1 MLALLLVILL
11 AAILCLKLLPVFSG
25 TTPQFTD
32 FIIEHV
38 SATGL
43 NKSGELTLFWLI
55 TVGGAV
61 LLCALLFLSPLITKH
76 ISTCIMRTSSKET
89 AFHSPLAKS
98 WENIKQFPIIRR
110 LQEYFGGNHML
121 YLCAIA
127 IPFLVY
133 LMIYQKFSFP
143 LFFGLLIVVICFFVK
158 KVQLYPTL
166 FTYMLTYYTVLS
178 VLSIGCQLT
187 TRFQFSSKKIYALS
201 ILVGTV
207 LVVCIRIADRI
218 KIDNL
223 FSQRI
228 LLLLQCFLPGLFSV
242 YLIDK
247 YYYHDSMIRVPYA
260 AGYYLFFFVLATIF
274 FIALLYHLFLFWKEK
289 KEDII
294 CAITPMIIYA
304 YHSFCAAPMYAQP
317 DQHHHGE
324 QMIPWNQIFE
334 HGQTAY
340 ETYTPVSGLFP
351 FVNGFIQHILL
362 DGTISDYA
370 PAISI
375 TMVIFCILT
384 MFLVYK
390 HVGGSKALMF
400 AVLFTLPCYN
410 RQYMV
415 LPLLLLLTLPKLI
428 KKPLAWFF
436 CYILGS
442 FMAGLYYPLFGAAV
456 LLAAFPLALW
466 QIGSMIKLIRK
477 NHISRP
483 SKSQSVT
490 QTVMMKNLG
499 QTKQSILYL
508 TAYILLF
515 VLIIC
520 SFPLLF
526 RMLNHTLT
534 YSSQT
539 ILADGIALSNQT
551 APETFLPYLAG
562 HQTIR
567 HYLYMAL
574 RFLLPAI
581 AIWLLLYF
589 ICMIIRNHQ
598 LLHKLQKLQKL
609 QNLQKLQDNQIL
621 QNDKISRKKQ
631 AILNCLILL
640 VGIITLVIS
649 YTYTLVRADIG
660 KILSRTGPILAA
672 IIGIYLPVHLLSK
685 NDCIFSSLKNDT
697 LKDASVKNASLKN
710 SIKCK
715 YSVIIGLC
723 LSIPMLLYAQVSETK
738 NPDLWVYPDGESQL
752 VMDDGAKLFAY
763 YTVPDTFLKSED
775 TGLSKRYQE
784 LLGRGFMVAD
794 QIHYIEEYASVIEKC
809 EKVSDDVS
817 YMAFD
822 GQGFFDYLG
831 VKCYGTGYIPAARSL
846 KAQQRIWNSNPSH
859 LPVVFYIQPEY
870 DYYIFRFMLDAGYV
884 YCQDDNAFYPPEL
897 YEKLS
902 EANLVTPPDDFRQS
916 IYPTDFGL
924 STASFGA
931 SYQSFLEN
939 YVLQEGVDIQTVKS
953 ISKMS
958 YDVLYLEFDNQK
970 LQALGQTLCENELS
984 NLQVSIEWYDTEG
997 KKFEGSKV
1005 TCQYGDGKLLIPIGM
1020 NACWLLSDIDRFTI
1034 SLYDSTTLNGQTEQ
1048 DAQVEQDEQI
1058 AQVEQTEPTE
1068 QIKQPNTSLFSAS
1081 FEQGVFNTSEE
1092 DLLHITL
1099 HMIDLER

>member
-1 MLALLLVILL
+1 MIPVPEGIMLALLLVILL

-55 TVGGAV
+55 TAGGAV
-61 LLCALLFLSPLITKH
+61 LLCVLLFLSSLITKR
-76 ISTCIMRTSSKET
+76 ISTRILRTSSKET
-89 AFHSPLAKS
+89 AFQSPLAKS
-98 WENIKQFPIIRR
+98 WENIKKFPIIRR

-121 YLCAIA
+121 YLCAIV

-133 LMIYQKFSFP
+133 LIIYQKFSFP
-143 LFFGLLIVVICFFVK
+143 LFFGLLIMLFCFFIK
-158 KVQLYPTL
+158 KMQLYPTL
-166 FTYMLTYYTVLS
+166 FTYLLTYYAVLS
-178 VLSIGCQLT
+178 VLSIVCQFT

-218 KIDNL
+218 KKDNL

-247 YYYHDSMIRVPYA
+247 YFYHKSIIRVPYA
-260 AGYYLFFFVLATIF
+260 TGYYLFFFVLATVF
-274 FIALLYHLFLFWKEK
+274 FIALLYHLFRFWKDK

-294 CAITPMIIYA
+294 CAVTPMVIYA

-351 FVNGFIQHILL
+351 FVNGFIQHVLL

-390 HVGGSKALMF
+390 HVGGSNALMF

-428 KKPLAWFF
+428 EKPLAWFF

-442 FMAGLYYPLFGAAV
+442 FLAGLYYPLFGAAV
-456 LLAAFPLALW
+456 LLAAFPLAIW
-466 QIGSMIKLIRK
+466 QMVSLIKLKR
-477 NHISRP
+477 
-483 SKSQSVT
+483 
-490 QTVMMKNLG
+490 
-499 QTKQSILYL
+499 SILYL

-515 VLIIC
+515 VLIVY

-551 APETFLPYLAG
+551 APENFLPYLAG

-598 LLHKLQKLQKL
+598 IIQKLQD
-609 QNLQKLQDNQIL
+609 NHELQDNQIL
-621 QNDKISRKKQ
+621 QNDEISRKKQ
-631 AILNCLILL
+631 AILNCLFLL
-640 VGIITLVIS
+640 AGIITLVIS
-649 YTYTLVRADIG
+649 YTYTLVRADTG

-672 IIGIYLPVHLLSK
+672 IIGIYLPVHLLK
-685 NDCIFSSLKNDT
+685 KDCIFSSLKSDT
-697 LKDASVKNASLKN
+697 LKDDSVKNASLKN

-723 LSIPMLLYAQVSETK
+723 LSISMLLYAQVSETK
-738 NPDLWVYPDGESQL
+738 NPDLWVYPDGESQM

-846 KAQQRIWNSNPSH
+846 KAQQRIWNSNPDQ

-870 DYYIFRFMLDAGYV
+870 NYYIFRFMLDAGYV
-884 YCQDDNAFYPPEL
+884 YCQNDNAFYPPDL
-897 YEKLS
+897 YEKLV
-902 EANLVTPPDDFRQS
+902 EAKLVIQSDDYRQNTA
-916 IYPTDFGL
+916 PTDFGL
-924 STASFGA
+924 SAASFGA
-931 SYQSFLEN
+931 SYQSFMEN
-939 YVLQEGVDIQTVKS
+939 HVLQESVDIQTVKS
-953 ISKMS
+953 IPKMS

-970 LQALGQTLCENELS
+970 LQALSQTLCENELS
-984 NLQVSIEWYDTEG
+984 NLLISIEWSDTEG

-1020 NACWLLSDIDRFTI
+1020 NACWLLSDIDSFTI
-1034 SLYDSTTLNGQTEQ
+1034 NLYDSTKLNGQTELDAQVAQ
-1048 DAQVEQDEQI
+1048 DAQI
-1058 AQVEQTEPTE
+1058 EQTNGP
-1068 QIKQPNTSLFSAS
+1068 LFSAS
-1081 FEQGVFNTSEE
+1081 FEQGVLNTSEA

-1099 HMIDLER
+1099 HTINLER

>member
-25 TTPQFTD
+25 TAPQFTD
-32 FIIEHV
+32 FIIEHI

-61 LLCALLFLSPLITKH
+61 LLCALLFLLPLMAKH
-76 ISTCIMRTSSKET
+76 ISAHISMRISS
-89 AFHSPLAKS
+89 
-98 WENIKQFPIIRR
+98 
-110 LQEYFGGNHML
+110 YFCDKHML
-121 YLCAIA
+121 HFCAIA

-143 LFFGLLIVVICFFVK
+143 LFFGLFIVLICFFMK

-166 FTYMLTYYTVLS
+166 FTYILTYYTVLS
-178 VLSIGCQLT
+178 VLSISCQFT
-187 TRFQFSSKKIYALS
+187 TLFQFSSKKIYALS
-201 ILVGTV
+201 ILIGTV
-207 LVVCIRIADRI
+207 LVVCIHIADRI
-218 KIDNL
+218 KQDNL
-223 FSQRI
+223 LSQRI

-247 YYYHDSMIRVPYA
+247 YFYQDSIIRVPYA
-260 AGYYLFFFVLATIF
+260 TGYYLFFFILATIF
-274 FIALLYHLFLFWKEK
+274 FIALLYHLFRFWKEK

-294 CAITPMIIYA
+294 CAVTPMIIYT
-304 YHSFCAAPMYAQP
+304 YHSFCAAPMFAQP

-340 ETYTPVSGLFP
+340 ETYTPISGLFP

-384 MFLVYK
+384 MLLIYK
-390 HVGGSKALMF
+390 HVGGSKTLMF

-428 KKPLAWFF
+428 EKPIAWFF
-436 CYILGS
+436 SYILGS
-442 FMAGLYYPLFGAAV
+442 FLAGLYYPLFGAAV
-456 LLAAFPLALW
+456 LLAFFPIALW
-466 QIGSMIKLIRK
+466 QIVTLIKNNRMNKLSKAQYEITQQPRK
-477 NHISRP
+477 
-483 SKSQSVT
+483 SK
-490 QTVMMKNLG
+490 K
-499 QTKQSILYL
+499 SIPYIM
-508 TAYILLF
+508 AYILLS

-539 ILADGIALSNQT
+539 ILADGIALSNQI
-551 APETFLPYLAG
+551 APENFLPYLAE
-562 HQTIR
+562 HETIR
-567 HYLYMAL
+567 HYLYLAL
-574 RFLLPAI
+574 RFLLPTI

-589 ICMIIRNHQ
+589 ICMIIRKYQ
-598 LLHKLQKLQKL
+598 LL
-609 QNLQKLQDNQIL
+609 QNI
-621 QNDKISRKKQ
+621 QNPPKI
-631 AILNCLILL
+631 ILNCLILL
-640 VGIITLVIS
+640 AGIITLVIS
-649 YTYTLVRADIG
+649 YSYTLVRADTG
-660 KILSRTGPILAA
+660 KLLSRTGPILAA

-685 NDCIFSSLKNDT
+685 KDFLISSISSESDSLKN
-697 LKDASVKNASLKN
+697 NSLKN
-710 SIKCK
+710 SSLN
-715 YSVIIGLC
+715 YVIIGFC
-723 LSIPMLLYAQVSETK
+723 LAIPMLLYAQVSETK
-738 NPDLWVYPDGESQL
+738 NPDLWVYPDGESQM

-763 YTVPDTFLKSED
+763 YTVPETFLKSED

-794 QIHYIEEYASVIEKC
+794 QIHYIEDYASVIEKC
-809 EKVSDDVS
+809 EKVSDNVS

-846 KAQQRIWNSNPSH
+846 KAQQRIWNSNPDQ
-859 LPVVFYIQPEY
+859 LPVVFYIQPEFN
-870 DYYIFRFMLDAGYV
+870 YYIFRFMLDAGYV
-884 YCQDDNAFYPPEL
+884 YCQNDNAFYPPEL

-902 EANLVTPPDDFRQS
+902 EANLVTPYDDYRQS
-916 IYPTDFGL
+916 TAPIDFAL
-924 STASFGA
+924 SAASFGN
-931 SYQSFLEN
+931 SYQSFIEN
-939 YVLQEGVDIQTVKS
+939 HVLQEGVDIQTVKS
-953 ISKMS
+953 IPKMS
-958 YDVLYLEFDNQK
+958 YDVLYLEFDTQK
-970 LQALGQTLCENELS
+970 LHVLCQTLCENELS
-984 NLQVSIEWYDTEG
+984 NLQVSIEWSDAEG
-997 KKFEGSKV
+997 KIYDGSKV

-1020 NACWLLSDIDRFTI
+1020 NACWLLSDINSFTI
-1034 SLYDSTTLNGQTEQ
+1034 NLYDPSTVNEQIEQ
-1048 DAQVEQDEQI
+1048 DAQI
-1058 AQVEQTEPTE
+1058 EQTNSS
-1068 QIKQPNTSLFSAS
+1068 IFSALY
-1081 FEQGVFNTSEE
+1081 EQGVLNTSEE
-1092 DLLHITL
+1092 DILHITL
-1099 HMIDLER
+1099 HAIDLERGDM

>member
-11 AAILCLKLLPVFSG
+11 AAIICLKLLPVFSG
-25 TTPQFTD
+25 TAPQFTD

-55 TVGGAV
+55 TAGGAV
-61 LLCALLFLSPLITKH
+61 LLCVFLLLLPLITKH
-76 ISTCIMRTSSKET
+76 VPTRTMRTPSKEP
-89 AFHSPLAKS
+89 AFHGSLAEA
-98 WENIKQFPIIRR
+98 WENIKQSHIIRR
-110 LQEYFGGNHML
+110 LQEYSGDNHML
-121 YLCAIA
+121 YLCAIV
-127 IPFLVY
+127 IPFPVY

-143 LFFGLLIVVICFFVK
+143 LFFGLLIVLFCFFSK
-158 KVQLYPTL
+158 KTKLYPTL
-166 FTYMLTYYTVLS
+166 FTYLLTYYAVLS
-178 VLSIGCQLT
+178 VLSIGCHFT

-207 LVVCIRIADRI
+207 LVVCIRIADRA
-218 KIDNL
+218 KKDNL

-228 LLLLQCFLPGLFSV
+228 LLLLQCFLPRLFSV

-247 YYYHDSMIRVPYA
+247 YFYQKSIIRVPYA
-260 AGYYLFFFVLATIF
+260 TGYYLFFFILATIF
-274 FIALLYHLFLFWKEK
+274 FIVLLYHLFRFWKEK

-294 CAITPMIIYA
+294 CAVTPTMIYI

-351 FVNGFIQHILL
+351 FVSGFIQHVLL

-375 TMVIFCILT
+375 TMVIFCMLT
-384 MFLVYK
+384 MFLIYK

-428 KKPLAWFF
+428 EKPLAWFF

-442 FMAGLYYPLFGAAV
+442 FLAGLYYPLFGAAV
-456 LLAAFPLALW
+456 LLAISPLAIW
-466 QIGSMIKLIRK
+466 QAVNVMRK
-477 NHISRP
+477 
-483 SKSQSVT
+483 KS
-490 QTVMMKNLG
+490 G
-499 QTKQSILYL
+499 QTKQSILYFA
-508 TAYILLF
+508 AYMILF
-515 VLIIC
+515 MLIIC

-526 RMLNHTLT
+526 RMLNHTLI

-539 ILADGIALSNQT
+539 ILADGIPLSNQT
-551 APETFLPYLAG
+551 APENFLPYLTG

-589 ICMIIRNHQ
+589 ICLIIRNY
-598 LLHKLQKLQKL
+598 QKLQKR
-609 QNLQKLQDNQIL
+609 QISQCEMSKNDNS
-621 QNDKISRKKQ
+621 QNDKITHNNQS
-631 AILNCLILL
+631 IFNCLILL
-640 VGIITLVIS
+640 AGIITLVIS

-660 KILSRTGPILAA
+660 KLLSRTGPILAA

-685 NDCIFSSLKNDT
+685 KEFLFSIFKFRCNTEKMDFVENVSEKMTFEANNSEKVAFEANDSGK
-697 LKDASVKNASLKN
+697 VN
-710 SIKCK
+710 SFKYFIACK
-715 YSVIIGLC
+715 YYLFIGFC
-723 LSIPMLLYAQVSETK
+723 LSLPMLLYAQVSETK
-738 NPDLWVYPDGESQL
+738 NPDLWVYPDGESQM

-763 YTVPDTFLKSED
+763 YTVPGTFLKSED
-775 TGLSKRYQE
+775 TGLSERYQE

-846 KAQQRIWNSNPSH
+846 KAQQRIWNSNPDH

-884 YCQDDNAFYPPEL
+884 YCQNDNAFYPPDL
-897 YEKLS
+897 YEKLVES
-902 EANLVTPPDDFRQS
+902 NLVIQSDDYRQS
-916 IYPTDFGL
+916 TAPTDFGL
-924 STASFGA
+924 SAASFGN
-931 SYQSFLEN
+931 SYQSFLDN
-939 YVLQEGVDIQTVKS
+939 HVLQEGIAIQEVNS
-953 ISKMS
+953 IPKIS
-958 YDVLYLEFDNQK
+958 YDALYLEFDDQK
-970 LQALGQTLCENELS
+970 LQALCQTLCENERS
-984 NLQVSIEWYDTEG
+984 NLQVSIEWLDAEEKKYD
-997 KKFEGSKV
+997 GSKV

-1020 NACWLLSDIDRFTI
+1020 NACWLLSDIDSFTI
-1034 SLYDSTTLNGQTEQ
+1034 NLYDSTILNQPPEQEQ
-1048 DAQVEQDEQI
+1048 DVQVAQ
-1058 AQVEQTEPTE
+1058 A
-1068 QIKQPNTSLFSAS
+1068 NGLLFSAS
-1081 FEQGVFNTSEE
+1081 FDQGVLNTSEA

-1099 HMIDLER
+1099 HTITLDR

>member
-1 MLALLLVILL
+1 MLALLFVILL
-11 AAILCLKLLPVFSG
+11 AAILCLKLLPVISG

-32 FIIEHV
+32 FIIEHI
-38 SATGL
+38 SETGL

-61 LLCALLFLSPLITKH
+61 LLCSILFLLPLIIKH
-76 ISTCIMRTSSKET
+76 ISIRISSKET
-89 AFHSPLAKS
+89 AFPNSLVRFRK
-98 WENIKQFPIIRR
+98 NMKQSAAICR
-110 LQEYFGGNHML
+110 LQEYFYDNHML
-121 YLCAIA
+121 SLCAIA
-127 IPFLVY
+127 IPFFVY

-143 LFFGLLIVVICFFVK
+143 LFFGLLIVLFCFFIK

-166 FTYMLTYYTVLS
+166 FTYLLTYYAVLS
-178 VLSIGCQLT
+178 VLSIGCQFT
-187 TRFQFSSKKIYALS
+187 TRFQFTSKKIYALS
-201 ILVGTV
+201 VLIGTV
-207 LVVCIRIADRI
+207 LVICIHTTNRI
-218 KIDNL
+218 KKDNL
-223 FSQRI
+223 LSQRI
-228 LLLLQCFLPGLFSV
+228 LLLLQCFLPGLFSI

-247 YYYHDSMIRVPYA
+247 YFYHDSMIRVPYA
-260 AGYYLFFFVLATIF
+260 TGYYLFFFIIATIF
-274 FIALLYHLFLFWKEK
+274 FITLLYHLFRFWKEK

-294 CAITPMIIYA
+294 CAVTPMVIYA

-351 FVNGFIQHILL
+351 FVNGFIQHVLL

-384 MFLVYK
+384 MSLVYK

-428 KKPLAWFF
+428 EKPLVWFF
-436 CYILGS
+436 SYIFGS
-442 FMAGLYYPLFGAAV
+442 FLAGLYYPLFGAAV
-456 LLAAFPLALW
+456 LLAAFPLAIW
-466 QIGSMIKLIRK
+466 QIVTLIKNKHINRVSKTQNETTQQLGKTPK
-477 NHISRP
+477 NI
-483 SKSQSVT
+483 
-490 QTVMMKNLG
+490 
-499 QTKQSILYL
+499 IYL
-508 TAYILLF
+508 FVYILLF
-515 VLIIC
+515 ALIIC
-520 SFPLLF
+520 SLPLLF

-551 APETFLPYLAG
+551 APENFLPYLTG
-562 HQTIR
+562 HETTR

-589 ICMIIRNHQ
+589 ICLITRDHQ
-598 LLHKLQKLQKL
+598 LLQKL
-609 QNLQKLQDNQIL
+609 QNIQNLQDNQLL
-621 QNDKISRKKQ
+621 QNDEKSYRKQ
-631 AILNCLILL
+631 AILNCLFLL
-640 VGIITLVIS
+640 AGIITLVIS
-649 YTYTLVRADIG
+649 YTYTLVRADTG
-660 KILSRTGPILAA
+660 KLLSRTGPILAA

-685 NDCIFSSLKNDT
+685 KDFLFSSKSIPSENGSLKNDALRKT
-697 LKDASVKNASLKN
+697 S
-710 SIKCK
+710 KCK
-715 YSVIIGLC
+715 YYIIIGLC

-738 NPDLWVYPDGESQL
+738 NPDLWVYPDGESQM

-763 YTVPDTFLKSED
+763 YTVPETFLKSED
-775 TGLSKRYQE
+775 TGLSKRYQD

-809 EKVSDDVS
+809 EKVSDDIS

-846 KAQQRIWNSNPSH
+846 KAQQRIWNSNPDH
-859 LPVVFYIQPEY
+859 LPVVFYIQPEF
-870 DYYIFRFMLDAGYV
+870 DYYIFRFMQDAGYV
-884 YCQDDNAFYPPEL
+884 YCQDDNAFYPPNL

-902 EANLVTPPDDFRQS
+902 EANLVTPPDDYRQ
-916 IYPTDFGL
+916 
-924 STASFGA
+924 STASIDFALSAASFGN
-931 SYQSFLEN
+931 SYQSFIEN
-939 YVLQEGVDIQTVKS
+939 HVLQEGVDIQTVKS
-953 ISKMS
+953 IPKMS
-958 YDVLYLEFDNQK
+958 YDVLYLEFDSQK
-970 LQALGQTLCENELS
+970 LQELCQTLCENELS
-984 NLQVSIEWYDTEG
+984 NLQVSIEWTDVEG
-997 KKFEGSKV
+997 KKLEGSKA
-1005 TCQYGDGKLLIPIGM
+1005 TCQYGNGKLLIPIGM
-1020 NACWLLSDIDRFTI
+1020 NACWLLSDIDSFTI
-1034 SLYDSTTLNGQTEQ
+1034 NLYDPTSRNEQ
-1048 DAQVEQDEQI
+1048 VRQDTQVEQV
-1058 AQVEQTEPTE
+1058 AQVEQT
-1068 QIKQPNTSLFSAS
+1068 NHSLFSAS
-1081 FEQGVFNTSEE
+1081 FKQGVLNTSEA

-1099 HMIDLER
+1099 HMMDLER

>member
-55 TVGGAV
+55 TAGGAV
-61 LLCALLFLSPLITKH
+61 LLCALLFLSPLITKR
-76 ISTCIMRTSSKET
+76 ISTHIMRNSSKET
-89 AFHSPLAKS
+89 AFQST
-98 WENIKQFPIIRR
+98 
-110 LQEYFGGNHML
+110 YML
-121 YLCAIA
+121 SLCAIA

-133 LMIYQKFSFP
+133 LIIYQKFSFP
-143 LFFGLLIVVICFFVK
+143 LFFGLLIILFCFFTK
-158 KVQLYPTL
+158 KVPLYATL
-166 FTYMLTYYTVLS
+166 FTYVLTYYAVLS
-178 VLSIGCQLT
+178 VLSIGCQFT

-201 ILVGTV
+201 ILIGTV
-207 LVVCIRIADRI
+207 LVVCSHIADRI
-218 KIDNL
+218 RKDNL
-223 FSQRI
+223 FSKRI
-228 LLLLQCFLPGLFSV
+228 LLLLQCFLPGLFSI

-247 YYYHDSMIRVPYA
+247 YFYHKSIIRVPYA
-260 AGYYLFFFVLATIF
+260 TGYYLFFFTLATIF
-274 FIALLYHLFLFWKEK
+274 FIALLYHLFRFWKEK

-294 CAITPMIIYA
+294 CAVTPMVLYT

-351 FVNGFIQHILL
+351 LVNGFIQHVLL

-384 MFLVYK
+384 MFLVYM

-428 KKPLAWFF
+428 EKPLAWFF

-456 LLAAFPLALW
+456 LLAAFPLAIW
-466 QIGSMIKLIRK
+466 QMVSLIKLKRK
-477 NHISRP
+477 NHINKLP
-483 SKSQSVT
+483 KAQSVA
-490 QTVMMKNLG
+490 QIVVMKNPG
-499 QTKQSILYL
+499 QTKQSILYF
-508 TAYILLF
+508 TAYIILF

-551 APETFLPYLAG
+551 APENFLPYLAG

-589 ICMIIRNHQ
+589 ICMMIRNH
-598 LLHKLQKLQKL
+598 
-609 QNLQKLQDNQIL
+609 QKLQDNQIS
-621 QNDKISRKKQ
+621 QNDKILQKKQ
-631 AILNCLILL
+631 VIFNCLFLL
-640 VGIITLVIS
+640 AGIITLVIS
-649 YTYTLVRADIG
+649 YTYTLVRADTG
-660 KILSRTGPILAA
+660 KLLSRTGPILAT

-685 NDCIFSSLKNDT
+685 
-697 LKDASVKNASLKN
+697 KDYLFKDSV
-710 SIKCK
+710 
-715 YSVIIGLC
+715 VIGFC

-738 NPDLWVYPDGESQL
+738 NPDLWVYPDGESQM

-763 YTVPDTFLKSED
+763 YTVPETFLKSED

-846 KAQQRIWNSNPSH
+846 KAQQRIWNSNPDQ

-884 YCQDDNAFYPPEL
+884 YCQNDNAFYPPDL
-897 YEKLS
+897 YEKLL
-902 EANLVTPPDDFRQS
+902 EAKLIIQSDDYRQS
-916 IYPTDFGL
+916 TSPTDFGL
-924 STASFGA
+924 SAASFGA

-939 YVLQEGVDIQTVKS
+939 HVLQEGVDIQTVKS
-953 ISKMS
+953 IPKMS
-958 YDVLYLEFDNQK
+958 YDALYLEFDNQK
-970 LQALGQTLCENELS
+970 LQALSHTLCENEPS
-984 NLQVSIEWYDTEG
+984 NLLVSIEWSDTEG

-1005 TCQYGDGKLLIPIGM
+1005 TCQYGNGKILIPIGM
-1020 NACWLLSDIDRFTI
+1020 NACWLLSDIDSFTI
-1034 SLYDSTTLNGQTEQ
+1034 NLYDSTMLNQQPEQEQEQEQ
-1048 DAQVEQDEQI
+1048 DTQI
-1058 AQVEQTEPTE
+1058 AQA
-1068 QIKQPNTSLFSAS
+1068 NGLLFSAS
-1081 FEQGVFNTSEE
+1081 FEHGVLNTSET

-1099 HMIDLER
+1099 HTIDLER

>member
-11 AAILCLKLLPVFSG
+11 AAIICLKLLPVFSG
-25 TTPQFTD
+25 TAPQFTD

-43 NKSGELTLFWLI
+43 NKSGELTLFWLL
-55 TVGGAV
+55 TAGGAV
-61 LLCALLFLSPLITKH
+61 LLCVFLLLSPYISKR
-76 ISTCIMRTSSKET
+76 ISTRNAVRISSKET
-89 AFHSPLAKS
+89 AFHDSLAKAG
-98 WENIKQFPIIRR
+98 ENIKQSHIIRR
-110 LQEYFGGNHML
+110 LQEYFDNKHML
-121 YLCAIA
+121 YLCAITT
-127 IPFLVY
+127 PFLVY

-143 LFFGLLIVVICFFVK
+143 LFFGLLIVLFCLFIK
-158 KVQLYPTL
+158 RVQLYPTL
-166 FTYMLTYYTVLS
+166 FTYLLSYYAVLS
-178 VLSIGCQLT
+178 VLSIGCLFT
-187 TRFQFSSKKIYALS
+187 TRFQFSTKKVYALS

-207 LVVCIRIADRI
+207 LVVCIHIADRI
-218 KIDNL
+218 CKNNL

-228 LLLLQCFLPGLFSV
+228 LLVLQCFLPGLFSV

-247 YYYHDSMIRVPYA
+247 YFYQESIIRVPYA
-260 AGYYLFFFVLATIF
+260 TGYYLFFFVLATIF
-274 FIALLYHLFLFWKEK
+274 FIVLLYYLFRFWKEK

-294 CAITPMIIYA
+294 CAITPIIVYT

-351 FVNGFIQHILL
+351 FVNGFIQHVLL

-375 TMVIFCILT
+375 TMVIFCILS
-384 MFLVYK
+384 MFLIYK

-415 LPLLLLLTLPKLI
+415 LPLLLLLTLPKLME
-428 KKPLAWFF
+428 KPLAWFF

-442 FMAGLYYPLFGAAV
+442 FLAGLYYPLFGAAV
-456 LLAAFPLALW
+456 LLAIFPLAIW
-466 QIGSMIKLIRK
+466 QVVNVMRK
-477 NHISRP
+477 
-483 SKSQSVT
+483 KS
-490 QTVMMKNLG
+490 G
-499 QTKQSILYL
+499 QTKQSILYFV
-508 TAYILLF
+508 AYIILF

-526 RMLNHTLT
+526 RMLNHTLI

-551 APETFLPYLAG
+551 APENFLSYLAG

-589 ICMIIRNHQ
+589 ICVIIRNY
-598 LLHKLQKLQKL
+598 
-609 QNLQKLQDNQIL
+609 QKLQDRHISQCDMSKNDNL
-621 QNDKISRKKQ
+621 QNDKITHNNQ
-631 AILNCLILL
+631 IIFNCLILL
-640 VGIITLVIS
+640 AGIITLVIS

-660 KILSRTGPILAA
+660 KLLSRTGPILTA

-685 NDCIFSSLKNDT
+685 KEFLFSIFKFRCNTEKMHSAKNMSEKMVFET
-697 LKDASVKNASLKN
+697 NASEKVAYETNHSGKVN
-710 SIKCK
+710 SFKYFIDCK
-715 YSVIIGLC
+715 YYLFIGFC
-723 LSIPMLLYAQVSETK
+723 LSLPMLLYAQVSETK
-738 NPDLWVYPDGESQL
+738 NPDLWVYPDGESQM

-763 YTVPDTFLKSED
+763 YTVPETFLKSED
-775 TGLSKRYQE
+775 TGLSERYQE

-809 EKVSDDVS
+809 EKVSDNVS

-846 KAQQRIWNSNPSH
+846 KAQQRIWNSNPDH

-870 DYYIFRFMLDAGYV
+870 DYYIFRFMLNAGYV
-884 YCQDDNAFYPPEL
+884 YCQNDNAFYPPDL
-897 YEKLS
+897 YKKLS
-902 EANLVTPPDDFRQS
+902 EANLVIQSDDYRQS
-916 IYPTDFGL
+916 TAPTDFGL
-924 STASFGA
+924 SAASFGN
-931 SYQSFLEN
+931 SYQSFLDN
-939 YVLQEGVDIQTVKS
+939 HVLQEGIAIQAVKS
-953 ISKMS
+953 IPKMS
-958 YDVLYLEFDNQK
+958 FDALYLEFDNQK
-970 LQALGQTLCENELS
+970 LQSLCQTLSENERS
-984 NLQVSIEWYDTEG
+984 NLQVSIEWLDAEG
-997 KKFEGSKV
+997 KKYDGSKV
-1005 TCQYGDGKLLIPIGM
+1005 TCQYGDGKLLVPIGM
-1020 NACWLLSDIDRFTI
+1020 NACWLLSDIDSFTI
-1034 SLYDSTTLNGQTEQ
+1034 SLYDATMLNQQSDQEQ
-1048 DAQVEQDEQI
+1048 DVQVAQ
-1058 AQVEQTEPTE
+1058 A
-1068 QIKQPNTSLFSAS
+1068 NGLLFSAS
-1081 FEQGVFNTSEE
+1081 FDQGLLNTSEA

-1099 HMIDLER
+1099 HTITLER

>member
-11 AAILCLKLLPVFSG
+11 AAIICLKLLPVFSG

-61 LLCALLFLSPLITKH
+61 LLCTLLFLFPLISK
-76 ISTCIMRTSSKET
+76 RVSSKKT
-89 AFHSPLAKS
+89 AFQNTLVKS
-98 WENIKQFPIIRR
+98 WENMKQSSPVHR
-110 LQEYFGGNHML
+110 LQAYFCDNLL

-133 LMIYQKFSFP
+133 LIIYQKFSFP
-143 LFFGLLIVVICFFVK
+143 LFFGLLIVLFCFFMK
-158 KVQLYPTL
+158 KVRLYPTL
-166 FTYMLTYYTVLS
+166 FTYLLSYYAVLS
-178 VLSIGCQLT
+178 VLSIGCHFT

-201 ILVGTV
+201 ILIGTV
-207 LVVCIRIADRI
+207 LVVCIHIADCI
-218 KIDNL
+218 KKDNL

-242 YLIDK
+242 CLIDK
-247 YYYHDSMIRVPYA
+247 YFYHDSIIRVPYA
-260 AGYYLFFFVLATIF
+260 TGYYLFFFVLATIF
-274 FIALLYHLFLFWKEK
+274 FIALLYHLFRFWKEK

-294 CAITPMIIYA
+294 CTITPMVIYA

-370 PAISI
+370 PSISI

-384 MFLVYK
+384 MYLICK

-428 KKPLAWFF
+428 EKPFAWFF
-436 CYILGS
+436 CYIFGS

-456 LLAAFPLALW
+456 LIAVFPIAVW
-466 QIGSMIKLIRK
+466 QVVTLIKNRHMNKLSKAQYKITQ
-477 NHISRP
+477 RP
-483 SKSQSVT
+483 G
-490 QTVMMKNLG
+490 N
-499 QTKQSILYL
+499 TKKSILYL

-515 VLIIC
+515 LLIIY

-526 RMLNHTLT
+526 KMLNHTLI

-539 ILADGIALSNQT
+539 IPADGIALSNQT
-551 APETFLPYLAG
+551 APDTFLPYLAG
-562 HQTIR
+562 HETIR

-589 ICMIIRNHQ
+589 IC
-598 LLHKLQKLQKL
+598 LLI
-609 QNLQKLQDNQIL
+609 QNNWFIPDNQSSKDN
-621 QNDKISRKKQ
+621 QRFKNDQIVH
-631 AILNCLILL
+631 CLFLL
-640 VGIITLVIS
+640 AGIITLVIS
-649 YTYTLVRADIG
+649 YTYTLVRADTG
-660 KILSRTGPILAA
+660 KILSRTGPILAS
-672 IIGIYLPVHLLSK
+672 IIGIYLPVYLLSNK
-685 NDCIFSSLKNDT
+685 DFLFSSLKSDALKDDSLEDDSLEDGSLKKGSLRNT
-697 LKDASVKNASLKN
+697 LK
-710 SIKCK
+710 CR
-715 YSVIIGLC
+715 YYVIIGFC
-723 LSIPMLLYAQVSETK
+723 LSIPVLLYAQVSETK
-738 NPDLWVYPDGESQL
+738 NPDLWVYPDGESQM

-763 YTVPDTFLKSED
+763 YTVPETFLKSED
-775 TGLSKRYQE
+775 SCLSKRYQE
-784 LLGRGFMVAD
+784 LLGHGFMVAD
-794 QIHYIEEYASVIEKC
+794 QLHYIEEYASVIRKC

-831 VKCYGTGYIPAARSL
+831 VKCYGTGYIPAARGL
-846 KAQQRIWNSNPSH
+846 KAQQRIWNSNPNH

-870 DYYIFRFMLDAGYV
+870 NYYIFRFMLDAGYV
-884 YCQDDNAFYPPEL
+884 YCQNDNAFYPPDL
-897 YEKLS
+897 YEKLCKAEPVIQS
-902 EANLVTPPDDFRQS
+902 DDYRQS
-916 IYPTDFGL
+916 TSPTDFGL
-924 STASFGA
+924 SAASFGA
-931 SYQSFLEN
+931 SYQSFMEN
-939 YVLQEGVDIQTVKS
+939 HVLQEGVDIQTVEL
-953 ISKMS
+953 IPKMS
-958 YDVLYLEFDNQK
+958 YDALYLEFDNQK
-970 LQALGQTLCENELS
+970 LQALCQTLCEDELS
-984 NLQVSIEWYDTEG
+984 NLQVSIEWPDAEG
-997 KKFEGSKV
+997 KKYDGSKV
-1005 TCQYGDGKLLIPIGM
+1005 TCQYGGGKLLIPIGM
-1020 NACWLLSDIDRFTI
+1020 NACWLLSDIDSFTI
-1034 SLYDSTTLNGQTEQ
+1034 SLYDPQ
-1048 DAQVEQDEQI
+1048 
-1058 AQVEQTEPTE
+1058 
-1068 QIKQPNTSLFSAS
+1068 NTRLFSAS
-1081 FEQGVFNTSEE
+1081 FEQGVWKTSET

-1099 HMIDLER
+1099 HKIDLHRN

>member
-1 MLALLLVILL
+1 MLTLLLVILL

-55 TVGGAV
+55 TAGGAV
-61 LLCALLFLSPLITKH
+61 LLCVLLFLSSLMTKR
-76 ISTCIMRTSSKET
+76 ISTRILHTSSKET
-89 AFHSPLAKS
+89 AFQSPLA
-98 WENIKQFPIIRR
+98 IV
-110 LQEYFGGNHML
+110 
-121 YLCAIA
+121 

-133 LMIYQKFSFP
+133 LIIYQKFSFP
-143 LFFGLLIVVICFFVK
+143 LFFGLLIVLLCFFIK
-158 KVQLYPTL
+158 KMQLYPTL
-166 FTYMLTYYTVLS
+166 FTYLLTYYAVLS
-178 VLSIGCQLT
+178 VLSIVCQFT

-218 KIDNL
+218 KKDNL

-247 YYYHDSMIRVPYA
+247 YFYHKSIIRVPYA
-260 AGYYLFFFVLATIF
+260 TGYYLFFFVLATIF
-274 FIALLYHLFLFWKEK
+274 FIALLYHLFRFWKDK

-294 CAITPMIIYA
+294 CAVTPMVIYA

-351 FVNGFIQHILL
+351 FVNGFIQHVLL

-428 KKPLAWFF
+428 EKPLAWFF

-442 FMAGLYYPLFGAAV
+442 FLAGLYYPLFGAAV
-456 LLAAFPLALW
+456 LLAAFPLAIW
-466 QIGSMIKLIRK
+466 QMVSLIKLKR
-477 NHISRP
+477 
-483 SKSQSVT
+483 
-490 QTVMMKNLG
+490 
-499 QTKQSILYL
+499 SILYL

-526 RMLNHTLT
+526 RILNHTLT

-551 APETFLPYLAG
+551 APENFLPYLAG

-589 ICMIIRNHQ
+589 ICM
-598 LLHKLQKLQKL
+598 
-609 QNLQKLQDNQIL
+609 QIL
-621 QNDKISRKKQ
+621 QNDEISRKKQ
-631 AILNCLILL
+631 AILKCLFLL
-640 VGIITLVIS
+640 AGIITLVIS
-649 YTYTLVRADIG
+649 YTYTLVRADTG

-672 IIGIYLPVHLLSK
+672 IIGIYLPVHLLK
-685 NDCIFSSLKNDT
+685 KDCIFSSLKSDT
-697 LKDASVKNASLKN
+697 LKADSVKNASLKN

-738 NPDLWVYPDGESQL
+738 NPDLWVYPDGESQM

-763 YTVPDTFLKSED
+763 YTVPDTFLKSEE

-846 KAQQRIWNSNPSH
+846 KAQQRIWNSNPDQ

-870 DYYIFRFMLDAGYV
+870 NYYIFRFMLDAGYV
-884 YCQDDNAFYPPEL
+884 YCQNDNAFYPPDL
-897 YEKLS
+897 YEKLA
-902 EANLVTPPDDFRQS
+902 EAKLVIQSDDYRQNTA
-916 IYPTDFGL
+916 PTDFGL
-924 STASFGA
+924 SAASFGA
-931 SYQSFLEN
+931 SYQSFMEN
-939 YVLQEGVDIQTVKS
+939 HVLQEGVDIQTVKS
-953 ISKMS
+953 IPKMS

-970 LQALGQTLCENELS
+970 LQALGQTLCENKLS
-984 NLQVSIEWYDTEG
+984 NLLISIEWSDTEG

-1020 NACWLLSDIDRFTI
+1020 NACWLLSDIDSFTI
-1034 SLYDSTTLNGQTEQ
+1034 NLYDSTKLNGQTEQ
-1048 DAQVEQDEQI
+1048 DAQVEQDAQI
-1058 AQVEQTEPTE
+1058 EQTNGP
-1068 QIKQPNTSLFSAS
+1068 LFSAS
-1081 FEQGVFNTSEE
+1081 FDQGVLNTSEE

-1099 HMIDLER
+1099 HTINLER

>member
-55 TVGGAV
+55 TAGGAV
-61 LLCALLFLSPLITKH
+61 LLCVLLFLSPLISKR
-76 ISTCIMRTSSKET
+76 ISTHNTMRISSEGS

-98 WENIKQFPIIRR
+98 WENIKQSLIIRR

-143 LFFGLLIVVICFFVK
+143 LFFGLLIVLICFFVK

-166 FTYMLTYYTVLS
+166 FTYMLTYYSVLS
-178 VLSIGCQLT
+178 VLSIVCQFT

-201 ILVGTV
+201 ILVGTI

-218 KIDNL
+218 KRDNL

-247 YYYHDSMIRVPYA
+247 YFYHKSIIRVPYA
-260 AGYYLFFFVLATIF
+260 TGYYLFFFVLATVF
-274 FIALLYHLFLFWKEK
+274 FIALLYHLFRFWKDK

-294 CAITPMIIYA
+294 CAVTPMVIYA

-351 FVNGFIQHILL
+351 FVNGFIQHVLL

-428 KKPLAWFF
+428 EKPLAWFF

-442 FMAGLYYPLFGAAV
+442 FLAGLYYPLFGAAV
-456 LLAAFPLALW
+456 LLAAFPLAIW
-466 QIGSMIKLIRK
+466 QMVSLIKLKR
-477 NHISRP
+477 
-483 SKSQSVT
+483 
-490 QTVMMKNLG
+490 
-499 QTKQSILYL
+499 SILYL

-515 VLIIC
+515 VLIIY

-551 APETFLPYLAG
+551 APENFLPYLAG

-589 ICMIIRNHQ
+589 ICM
-598 LLHKLQKLQKL
+598 
-609 QNLQKLQDNQIL
+609 QIL
-621 QNDKISRKKQ
+621 QNDEISRKKQ
-631 AILNCLILL
+631 AILNCLFLL
-640 VGIITLVIS
+640 AGIITLVIS
-649 YTYTLVRADIG
+649 YTYTLVRADTG
-660 KILSRTGPILAA
+660 KILSRTGPILTA

-685 NDCIFSSLKNDT
+685 KDCIFSSLKSDT
-697 LKDASVKNASLKN
+697 LKDDSVKNASLKN

-723 LSIPMLLYAQVSETK
+723 LSISMLLYAQVSETK
-738 NPDLWVYPDGESQL
+738 NPDLWVYPDGESQM

-763 YTVPDTFLKSED
+763 YTVPETFLKSED

-846 KAQQRIWNSNPSH
+846 KAQQRIWNSNPDQ

-870 DYYIFRFMLDAGYV
+870 NYYIFRFMLDAGYV
-884 YCQDDNAFYPPEL
+884 YCQNDNAFYPPDL
-897 YEKLS
+897 YEKLV
-902 EANLVTPPDDFRQS
+902 EAKLVIQSDDYRQNTA
-916 IYPTDFGL
+916 PTDFGL
-924 STASFGA
+924 SAASFGA
-931 SYQSFLEN
+931 SYQSFMEN
-939 YVLQEGVDIQTVKS
+939 HVLQESVDIQTVKS
-953 ISKMS
+953 IPKMS

-970 LQALGQTLCENELS
+970 LQALSQTLCENELS
-984 NLQVSIEWYDTEG
+984 NLLISIEWSDTEG

-1020 NACWLLSDIDRFTI
+1020 NACWLLSDIDSFTI
-1034 SLYDSTTLNGQTEQ
+1034 NLYDSTKLNGQTELDAQVAQ
-1048 DAQVEQDEQI
+1048 DAQI
-1058 AQVEQTEPTE
+1058 EQTNGP
-1068 QIKQPNTSLFSAS
+1068 LFSAS
-1081 FEQGVFNTSEE
+1081 FEQGVLNTSEA

-1099 HMIDLER
+1099 HTINLER